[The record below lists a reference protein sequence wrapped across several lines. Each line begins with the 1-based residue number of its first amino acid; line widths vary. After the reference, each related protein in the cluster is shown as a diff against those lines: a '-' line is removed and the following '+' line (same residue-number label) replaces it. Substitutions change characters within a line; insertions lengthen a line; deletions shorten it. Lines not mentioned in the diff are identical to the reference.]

1 MTKPVKQVSRR
12 IVWLAL
18 CAIQV
23 GWFAHD
29 VRAQG
34 SSVFPPPS
42 GGATSC
48 TAPGAN
54 WLTCTISGGALTL
67 GAASGQASHQVIGT
81 CGSATSFGPCSLGIA
96 DLPGTLVT
104 SASSLASTALMT
116 GAGSQGAQTTTTRL
130 SGGVFYPTT
139 DGTTAIQLDKANGS
153 TVVLNVDTTNGR
165 VGIGTA
171 SPTSTLTVS
180 GLSTFGSTT
189 TTNNG
194 TAGSA
199 VCGQPI
205 VGGLKMA
212 YCYLNGYQQTG
223 TAQTWTFPTPFNTTP
238 VLLEGG
244 GSCGTYNP
252 SVTATVLTL
261 PANASMALETCDVVI
276 FGN

>member
-1 MTKPVKQVSRR
+1 MHVKQAPTR
-12 IVWLAL
+12 IARFLL
-18 CAIQV
+18 CALLAV
-23 GWFAHD
+23 WFARD
-29 VRAQG
+29 GRAQA
-34 SSVFPPPS
+34 FPPPS
-42 GGATSC
+42 PGATSC
-48 TAPGAN
+48 SNPGAN
-54 WLTCTISGGALTL
+54 WLTCTISGPTLTL
-67 GAASGQASHQVIGT
+67 GAATGQAPHQVIGT
-81 CGSATSFGPCSLGIA
+81 CGSSTAFAPCSLGIA
-96 DLPGTLVT
+96 DLPGTLIT
-104 SASSLASTALMT
+104 SASSLAGNAIMT
-116 GAGSQGAQTTTTRL
+116 GAGLQASQTTTTRL
-130 SGGVFYPTT
+130 SGGVFYPTA
-139 DGTTAIQLDKANGS
+139 DSTTAIQLDKANAS

-165 VGIGTA
+165 VGVGTA

-212 YCYLNGYQQTG
+212 YCNLSGYQETG

-238 VLLEGG
+238 VLLQSG

-261 PANASMALETCDVVI
+261 PANASMTAETCDLVI
-276 FGN
+276 LGN

>member
-1 MTKPVKQVSRR
+1 M
-12 IVWLAL
+12 A
-18 CAIQV
+18 
-23 GWFAHD
+23 AHKLLT
-29 VRAQG
+29 
-34 SSVFPPPS
+34 FPPPAP
-42 GGATSC
+42 GATSC
-48 TAPGAN
+48 TASGAN
-54 WLTCTISGGALTL
+54 WLTCTISGSTLTL
-67 GAASGQASHQVIGT
+67 GAATGQASHQVIGT